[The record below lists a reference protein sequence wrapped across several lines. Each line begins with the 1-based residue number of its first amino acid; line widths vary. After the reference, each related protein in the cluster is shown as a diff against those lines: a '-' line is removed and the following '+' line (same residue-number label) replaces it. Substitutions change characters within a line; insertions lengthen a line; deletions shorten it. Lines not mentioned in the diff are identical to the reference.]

1 MRFPGLMV
9 TVLILLSGLSSHV
22 RAETVVLSDEAAETV
37 GEAEATEIER
47 EMLSLLEAPLL
58 FTKRHSYS
66 GIHIYDTFYKWPPGG
81 GGIYILENPAAPR
94 DQWEIRPLI
103 DPTTP
108 ETLGEGVYNDPNLS
122 WDATRVLFTFKGEP
136 DGSTAIYEINID
148 GTGLRQLS
156 DPSDTVPLYQ
166 GSQGGQHDVY
176 PAYLPDDRI
185 VFLSTRP
192 SGLVPCNNT
201 GVAILHVMTPDG
213 SDIHSISVNNVN
225 EFDPAVMPDGRIL
238 FGRWEYIDKNALTIQ
253 SLWTVNPDGT
263 QETALF
269 ANNMVFPE
277 AILDARPVPGTH
289 WIVGTLAKHNST
301 PRGTIA
307 LIDPHRGKNEM
318 SAIVNLEY
326 PDDPSRDTGD
336 SCEPWPVTPDVFLF
350 SGRPPGEQRNQIEM
364 IDRQGRRIP
373 VLSDPDICLHSP
385 MLVQPRPRPPVIPAT
400 TDREATT
407 GNFLV
412 QDVYRGLEGVERG
425 EVKTLRVIEET
436 SRVSSTLMG
445 GSPFNQVFLISAAL
459 AWSPKNFLGVVPVEE
474 DGSAFFEV
482 PSGRAVYLQALDAE
496 GRLVQSMRT
505 FVQAAPGTTRSCVG
519 CHEPK
524 AGTTASEIGFPEHLR
539 RAPAQLQP
547 ENWGS
552 GYIDYPR
559 MVQPILDQH
568 CARCHGGAE
577 DVAGG
582 MDLTGGWTEFF
593 NNSYENLVSRR
604 ETQLEAYWIAG
615 IDCMNG
621 TAFWSSQIFPPRAH
635 GSGAAPLADILVGG
649 HDGRFPDLT
658 RAERDLL
665 MAWIDT
671 NGIYH
676 GTWDATTSGP
686 AIRDWDEMRGA
697 LVAQM
702 EAADCLRCHG
712 EDSRLTFFENDW
724 VNLQDPEYSRILR
737 APLAA
742 GGQGYGLERCRERYV
757 DPRRQRLHLLRRGYA
772 HAVQPIEAFPRQEI
786 VPPDPGGTPHV
797 SFDSTGDP
805 VYQAMLAIIRD
816 AREKALAEPRVDMP
830 GAEVIAGACRM
841 FVPPPLPDQ
850 PPELAATVDDDGVVR
865 LRWEQSAQTI
875 GLEAELH
882 RSAEAEFRPDEETRL
897 LRTVLDRHVD
907 PEAPE
912 GPQHYALVLTRNGQ
926 SSQPVYARV
935 EIPTPVAPDP
945 PTQLTKLPVSSVI
958 RLRWQAPGE
967 TRLRY
972 HVERAL
978 DPAGA
983 WERLTPEPIDPT
995 HFSDGAVEPEVTY
1008 YYAVRS
1014 VSRRGMESER
1024 SEPIRA
1030 RAVIIDAPVFS
1041 AAFEGDL
1048 RAQVY
1053 PDQSVAGKAA
1063 GGARVGSGFLDL
1075 RQGGHVTFDHHPH
1088 FNLTQPLSVE
1098 CWVRFE
1104 EAGEMP
1110 VVVSC
1115 GEWRQRGWFLQRLG
1129 NQWRWHVGGVDCDGG
1144 QPEVGRWIHLV
1155 GSYDGRDLRLF
1166 QDGRLV
1172 AEQSGPVTT
1181 AAWPRALHIGQ
1192 YSARP
1197 GEAYQVRGHIAG
1209 LKLYHRAL
1217 SADEIAGEAHQPP
1230 PPVPAP

>member
-1 MRFPGLMV
+1 MRIQGLILI
-9 TVLILLSGLSSHV
+9 VLIALSGILRGGGEVPMALATEIPQS
-22 RAETVVLSDEAAETV
+22 AEDREAAEV
-37 GEAEATEIER
+37 ER
-47 EMLSLLEAPLL
+47 EMLELLDAPLL

-66 GIHIYDTFYKWPPGG
+66 GIHIYDTYYKWPPGG
-81 GGIYILENPAAPR
+81 GGIYVLENPSDPR
-94 DQWEIRPLI
+94 EEWNIRPLI
-103 DPTTP
+103 DPDTP
-108 ETLGEGVYNDPNLS
+108 ETLGEGVYDDPNLS

-136 DGSTAIYEINID
+136 NGSTAIYEINID

-201 GVAILHVMTPDG
+201 GVAILHVMNPDG
-213 SDIHSISVNNVN
+213 SDIHPISVNNVN
-225 EFDPAVMPDGRIL
+225 EFDPAVLPDGRIL

-289 WIVGTLAKHNST
+289 LIVGTLAKHNST

-318 SAIVNLEY
+318 SAIINLEY
-326 PDDPSRDTGD
+326 PDDPARDTGD

-350 SGRPPGEQRNQIEM
+350 SGRPPGEQRNMLEM
-364 IDRQGRRIP
+364 IDLQGRRIP

-385 MLVQPRPRPPVIPAT
+385 MLVKPRPRPPVIPST
-400 TDREATT
+400 TDREATS
-407 GNFLV
+407 GYFLV
-412 QDVYRGLEGVERG
+412 QDVYRGLEGVEPG
-425 EVKTLRVIEET
+425 EVRYLRVLEET

-496 GRLVQSMRT
+496 GRLVQSMRS

-524 AGTTASEIGFPEHLR
+524 ASTTATDVALPAHLMR
-539 RAPAQLQP
+539 EPAPLQP
-547 ENWGS
+547 ESWGS
-552 GYIDYPR
+552 GYVDYPR

-577 DVAGG
+577 DVGG
-582 MDLTGGWTEFF
+582 GLDLTGGWTQFF

-604 ETQLEAYWIAG
+604 ETQLEAYYIAG

-635 GSGAAPLADILVGG
+635 GSGAAPLADVLVSG
-649 HDGRFPDLT
+649 HDGNIPDLT

-686 AIRDWDEMRGA
+686 AIRHWGEMQGA
-697 LVAQM
+697 LIAQM

-712 EDSRLTFFENDW
+712 ENSRLKFFENDW
-724 VNLQDPEYSRILR
+724 VNLQDPEFSRILR
-737 APLAA
+737 APLA
-742 GGQGYGLERCRERYV
+742 GGGEGYGLELCRQRYV

-772 HAVQPIEAFPRQEI
+772 HAVQPIEAFPRHEI

-830 GAEVIAGACRM
+830 GADVVAGACRM

-850 PPELAATVDDDGVVR
+850 PPELEAAVDDDGVVR
-865 LRWEQSAQTI
+865 LQWQQSADTI
-875 GLEAELH
+875 GLEAEVH
-882 RSAEAEFRPDEETRL
+882 RAAEAAFQPDENTRL
-897 LRTVLDRHVD
+897 LRTVLGRHID
-907 PEAPE
+907 PDAPV
-912 GPQHYALVLTRNGQ
+912 GLQHYALVLTRNGQ
-926 SSQPVYARV
+926 SSSPVYTRV
-935 EIPTPVAPDP
+935 EIPPPRTPEP
-945 PTQLTKLPVSSVI
+945 PAQLTKLPVSSVV
-958 RLRWQAPGE
+958 RLQWQAPGQ
-967 TRLRY
+967 TQLRY
-972 HVERAL
+972 HVERAT
-978 DPAGA
+978 DPQGT
-983 WERLTPEPIDPT
+983 WQRLTPEPIAQT
-995 HFSDGAVEPEVTY
+995 SFSDGQVEPDVY
-1008 YYAVRS
+1008 YHYAVRS
-1014 VSRRGMESER
+1014 VSRRGVESPL

-1030 RAVIIDAPVFS
+1030 RAVIIEEPVFA

-1048 RAQVY
+1048 QARLY
-1053 PDQSVAGKAA
+1053 PDQWVSGRAH
-1063 GGARVGSGFLDL
+1063 GGAQPGSNLLDL
-1075 RQGGHVTFDHHPH
+1075 RQAGYVTFDHHPH
-1088 FNLTQPLSVE
+1088 FNLAQPLSVE
-1098 CWVRFE
+1098 FWVYFE
-1104 EAGEMP
+1104 EAGQMP

-1129 NQWRWHVGGVDCDGG
+1129 NHWRWHVGGVDCDGG
-1144 QPEVGRWIHLV
+1144 QPAVGRWVHLV
-1155 GSYDGRDLRLF
+1155 GSYDGHQLRLF
-1166 QDGRLV
+1166 QDGQLV
-1172 AEQSGPVTT
+1172 AEQPGPVNT
-1181 AAWPRALHIGQ
+1181 AAWPGALHIGQ
-1192 YSARP
+1192 YSARREP
-1197 GEAYQVRGHIAG
+1197 AYQVRGYVAG
-1209 LKLYHRAL
+1209 VNLYHRAL
-1217 SADEIAGEAHQPP
+1217 TADEVAGQAHRQPP
-1230 PPVPAP
+1230 AVPTP